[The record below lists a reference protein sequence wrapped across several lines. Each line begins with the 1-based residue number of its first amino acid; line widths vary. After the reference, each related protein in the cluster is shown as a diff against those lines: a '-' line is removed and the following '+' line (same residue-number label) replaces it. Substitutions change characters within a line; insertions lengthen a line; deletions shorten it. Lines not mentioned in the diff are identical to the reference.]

1 MLDVKTHRSPTTS
14 LILDAASDLF
24 FHHGYGNVSMDW
36 VASAAGTTKVTVYQH
51 FESKEELLLACL
63 QHRLVH
69 REATLDE
76 RFAGRGESAACVLD
90 LFDWLEASLKKNK
103 FAGCAFTKT
112 VNEMSEVLPEVR
124 RIAQKAKRLLRER
137 MISLAVASGLQDA
150 EELGSE
156 LAVLLEGAQVLS
168 LIEHSARPFRTANHA
183 AMKLLTF
190 HGWNPTQEPMGV
202 ALEKY

>member
-1 MLDVKTHRSPTTS
+1 MLDFKPHRPPTTS

-36 VASAAGTTKVTVYQH
+36 IASAAGTTKVTVYQH

-63 QHRLVH
+63 HHRLVD
-69 REATLDE
+69 REATLNA
-76 RFAGRGESAACVLD
+76 RFAERTESPACVLD

-112 VNEMSEVLPEVR
+112 VNEMSEALPEVR

-137 MISLAVASGLQDA
+137 MIALAAASGLQDA
-150 EELGSE
+150 DELGNE

-190 HGWNPTQEPMGV
+190 HGWTPSQEQMGV
-202 ALEKY
+202 TLEKY